1 MKRIL
6 SMLLALTLGLHAM
19 LMLVPEAYAF
29 PGNYFWFPQNMHVRI
44 YHPSSG
50 MYLGIDRNGNEV
62 NGARIQ
68 LQRYEEGNQNQIFYL
83 KAVSCDKNGRIQ
95 YQIRVHGES
104 EMVIEIRNSSHDD
117 WAEAAQW
124 TTHYGDCA
132 KWYFFTETNRNG
144 YDSAICC
151 IRNVESG
158 KMLNVPRNEA
168 YDGNNLI
175 QYHEDGTDAE
185 KFEIISVEEDIIGA
199 MWSRDWGKRNRHGG
213 MSWSYAEDTQ
223 RNRKKYFTPI
233 NVYIDNR
240 IYYPVQ
246 YDESILYLAT
256 VIWADANLQKKL
268 LQLHNPPEGAMDKIK
283 NAFGST
289 GREAVI
295 DTIFM
300 NTPLGAIPMGDI
312 EGVIATI
319 MVGQSEQ
326 QWYII
331 EKAFEEH
338 SKVRIEI
345 YYVFDAGVWGVS
357 CKALVNDQI
366 DTYWDG
372 NKSSIGNLVNM
383 NYSGTWVEGSVEYFY
398 K

>member
-6 SMLLALTLGLHAM
+6 SMFLVLTLIFFTMGLIA
-19 LMLVPEAYAF
+19 PKAYAF
-29 PGNYFWFPQNMHVRI
+29 PGNYFWFPNNMHVRI

-50 MYLGIDRNGNEV
+50 LYLGIERDGNEV

-83 KAVSCDKNGRIQ
+83 QAVSCDSTGRIQ

-104 EMVIEIRNSSHDD
+104 EMIIEIRNSSHED

-124 TTHYGDCA
+124 TTHDGDCA

-144 YDSAICC
+144 YDSANCC
-151 IRNVESG
+151 IKNVESG
-158 KMLNVPRNEA
+158 KMLNVAGNEG

-175 QYHEDGTDAE
+175 QYHEDGTQAE
-185 KFEIISVEEDIIGA
+185 VFRIFSVENDIVGA
-199 MWSRDWGKRNRHGG
+199 MWSRDWGKNDNGG
-213 MSWSYAEDTQ
+213 MYWSIAEDTTK
-223 RNRKKYFTPI
+223 NRQKYFTPI
-233 NVYIDNR
+233 NVYSNGYIG
-240 IYYPVQ
+240 YPVQ
-246 YDESILYLAT
+246 RDESVGYLAS

-268 LQLHNPPEGAMDKIK
+268 LQLHNPPQSGWDKIK
-283 NAFGST
+283 EAVGST
-289 GREAVI
+289 GREYVI
-295 DTIFM
+295 DSIFAS
-300 NTPLGAIPMGDI
+300 TPLGAVPMGDV

-319 MVGQSEQ
+319 MAGQSEQ
-326 QWYII
+326 QWYIL
-331 EKAFEEH
+331 EKAFQEH

-345 YYVFDAGVWGVS
+345 YYVFDAGAWGVS
-357 CKALVNDQI
+357 CKAVVNGDI

-372 NKSSIGNLVNM
+372 SKSVIGNSVNM
-383 NYSGTWVEGSVEYFY
+383 NYSGIWVDGSVEYFY